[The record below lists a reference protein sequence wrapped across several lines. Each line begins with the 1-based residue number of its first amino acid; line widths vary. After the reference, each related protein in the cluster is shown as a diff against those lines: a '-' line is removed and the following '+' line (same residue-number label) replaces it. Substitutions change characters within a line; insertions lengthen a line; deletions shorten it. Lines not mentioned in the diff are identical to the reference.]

1 MKYFFT
7 ISLCFL
13 TLSLSSQEI
22 LTYPY
27 NPDGNADGAIT
38 VPDLQD
44 FLTNYNTAFEPAEI
58 LFDGQNLSE
67 VLVDIISTL
76 ENLANPAEN
85 SSTTIYFAGELE
97 TLVVGLFRYIEVKE
111 LENDNNCGGPCYRLH
126 LPSPSIVPDGF
137 VITIFDAFGSGQG
150 GSPSL
155 QVYSTN
161 NSHQFSAHT
170 AKSFIKFGD
179 TWYWY
184 E

>member
-1 MKYFFT
+1 MKYLFT

-13 TLSLSSQEI
+13 TLSLSSQET

-44 FLTNYNTAFEPAEI
+44 FLTNYNTVFQPSEI
-58 LFDGQNLSE
+58 LFYGQNLSE
-67 VLVDIISTL
+67 VLVEIISTL
-76 ENLANPAEN
+76 EDLANPAEN

-97 TLVVGLFRYIEVKE
+97 TLTVGLSRYIEVKE
-111 LENDNNCGGPCYRLH
+111 LDEDISCSGPCYRLH
-126 LPSPSIVPDGF
+126 LPPPSMVPDGF
-137 VITIFDAFGSGQG
+137 VITILDAFGSGQD

-155 QVYSTN
+155 LVYSTYIT
-161 NSHQFSAHT
+161 HQFSAHT

-179 TWYWY
+179 TWYGY